1 MINNKILTGE
11 TLLKLCVSYVEAINK
26 GAVPCI
32 ESAWKYVCQFE
43 AEKHIKE
50 LSKEYTRKIKEFLT
64 SKPTDNEGTLI
75 SNFKDFSEGLKE
87 HLIKTFHKVQIGE
100 SAFEYDCQL

>member
-50 LSKEYTRKIKEFLT
+50 LSKEYSRKMKEFLT
-64 SKPTDNEGTLI
+64 SNSFEKEGTLA
-75 SNFKDFSEGLKE
+75 SNFKEYSEG
-87 HLIKTFHKVQIGE
+87 V
-100 SAFEYDCQL
+100 

>member
-1 MINNKILTGE
+1 MLNSKTITGE
-11 TLLKLCVSYVEAINK
+11 SLLKLCYSYTEAINK

-50 LSKEYTRKIKEFLT
+50 LLTEYNKEIESFMKSNPSDSEKSLSTLRTEF
-64 SKPTDNEGTLI
+64 N
-75 SNFKDFSEGLKE
+75 
-87 HLIKTFHKVQIGE
+87 
-100 SAFEYDCQL
+100 AQL